1 MISEHVYDNA
11 LVDDLAR
18 RLGVPNLFY
27 WLDSEADCL
36 AQLGYVEKRGVWF
49 SPELLHARKIS
60 ELRRGSTV
68 IGEDASIEVGAH
80 GYVIRYRDDL
90 PRDRMKFS
98 LAHEIGHTYW
108 FDLHNPGKPLSP
120 MQSNASGAATIEHLC
135 DFFAG
140 ALLLPRRHLEKIV
153 SQFAGSEIPPLHL
166 IQSLA
171 NYFQVADQAVAR
183 RLFFQILPQKLAVI
197 KLKKGGNH
205 SIDPRKTGRWRM
217 SWCAVPREL
226 RSAHS
231 VAGLRVPFL
240 TSSRAIPEDMIP
252 TSVGDQAECR
262 MIDGRW
268 WEGLEATNRSESR
281 TSFKSR
287 PSKPGAKAFVCAGR
301 QIRNPSMF
309 EDARDVEYMYLALPL

>member
-1 MISEHVYDNA
+1 MILEHVYDNA

-18 RLGVPNLFY
+18 RLGVPNLFH
-27 WLDSEADCL
+27 WLDSEADRL
-36 AQLGYVEKRGVWF
+36 AQLGFIKKRGVLF
-49 SPELLHARKIS
+49 SPELLRARNIR
-60 ELRRGSTV
+60 ELRRGRTV

-80 GYVIRYRDDL
+80 GYVICYRDDL
-90 PRDRMKFS
+90 PRDRLRFS

-108 FDLHNPGKPLSP
+108 FDLHNMGKPLSA
-120 MQSNASGAATIEHLC
+120 MQSNASGATTIEHLC

-153 SQFAGSEIPPLHL
+153 SQFAGSGIPPLHL

-183 RLFFQILPQKLAVI
+183 RLFFQILPQELAII
-197 KLKKGGNH
+197 KVKKGGTFF
-205 SIDPRKTGRWRM
+205 IDPTKREGWRT
-217 SWCAVPREL
+217 SWCAVPHEL

-252 TSVGDQAECR
+252 ISVGDQTECR

-268 WEGLEATNRSESR
+268 WEGLEAKNRSESR

-287 PSKPGAKAFVCAGR
+287 PSKPCAEAFVCAGR
-301 QIRNPSMF
+301 QIGNPSMF
-309 EDARDVEYMYLALPL
+309 EEARDVEYMYLALPL